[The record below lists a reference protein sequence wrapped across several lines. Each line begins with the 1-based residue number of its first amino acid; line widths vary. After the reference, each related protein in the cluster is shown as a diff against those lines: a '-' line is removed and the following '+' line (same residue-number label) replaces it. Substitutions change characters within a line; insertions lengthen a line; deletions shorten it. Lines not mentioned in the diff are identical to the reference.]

1 MPKRYT
7 KMSLAGLAASFLLAG
22 VALSAQAQEAPP
34 PKEPK
39 ADSRYASQQ
48 RDYVFQEGGLFHIW
62 NRRPSWGVGFEYR
75 PNALLYRTVKGFNQF
90 DHHLDFD
97 NEFHAS
103 RHLLF
108 RLKDSLDY
116 MTGVLEPRAN
126 QDLSL
131 PSGGSSNLNATLFT
145 PFARQLANEA
155 GGQVEY
161 EMSRRSFFSVSGS
174 HGFRRFTNAGS
185 GLTSVAPNLFT
196 TGVQY
201 LFQNLRFS
209 QASHGRTH
217 NAFLTVLW
225 EAGPHVTL
233 SIFAGPQYSDTT
245 GQFLIASTNPLQPG
259 NV

>member
-7 KMSLAGLAASFLLAG
+7 KMSLAGLAASFLLTG

-39 ADSRYASQQ
+39 ADSRYASEQAAGSGFAVELHSEATWDDNIFANNAL
-48 RDYVFQEGGLFHIW
+48 RKSDDVFQEGGLFSICG
-62 NRRPSWGVGFEYR
+62 RRPSCGVGLEYR

-90 DHHLDFD
+90 EHHLNLD

-103 RHLLF
+103 RYLTF

-131 PSGGSSNLNATLFT
+131 PIGGSSNLNATLFT

-155 GGQVEY
+155 AGEVE
-161 EMSRRSFFSVSGS
+161 FFFQAEDGIRVD
-174 HGFRRFTNAGS
+174 
-185 GLTSVAPNLFT
+185 LL
-196 TGVQY
+196 TGVQTCA
-201 LFQNLRFS
+201 L
-209 QASHGRTH
+209 
-217 NAFLTVLW
+217 
-225 EAGPHVTL
+225 P
-233 SIFAGPQYSDTT
+233 I
-245 GQFLIASTNPLQPG
+245 
-259 NV
+259 